1 MKGLITQW
9 RDPAT
14 PTASAAAQSVM
25 SLISVGALPPNSA
38 VTYRLLGYDEAT
50 VQQLVADA
58 RSAAGRQ
65 ALAALSK
72 TTDSEVDAL
81 TAEST
86 E

>member
-1 MKGLITQW
+1 
-9 RDPAT
+9 
-14 PTASAAAQSVM
+14 M